1 MKKLNFLS
9 VSAVTL
15 SLLLGFTSCSK
26 KDASSKT
33 GWKYN
38 DPKNGGFEVRDYPGQ
53 ETGPGLVFIEGGSFL
68 MGQTEQD
75 VAYDYNNIPRK
86 VTVSSFYMDET
97 EVANVDYLEYLFW
110 LDRVF
115 GADYPEVWQGAL
127 PDTLVWR
134 DELAYNDPYVEY
146 YLRHPAYKDYPV
158 VGVNWLQANEYCK
171 WRSDR
176 VNELLLVDKGILNE
190 NPNQLNEDNFNT
202 GSYLA
207 GQYEGDV
214 KKNLPDLNPNGA
226 GERKVRFEDGILQPN
241 YRLPTEAEWEY
252 AALGLAGNQPFNDE
266 ERITDRRIY
275 PWNGTSLR
283 YPKGGRFQG
292 RFLANFKRAKGDNMG
307 IAGKLNDNGSIT
319 TPVNSFWPNDF
330 GLYNMAGNVN
340 EWVADVY
347 RPLTFVDE
355 DDFNPYRGN
364 VFMTKV
370 LDADG
375 IPVEKDSLGRLQF
388 EAVKEEDNVNRRN
401 YKKADVINFL
411 DGDEQSEV
419 TYNFGVSSL
428 ITDKARV
435 IKGGSWEDRTY
446 WLAPGTRRFLDQE
459 QASRSLGFRCAMDR
473 VGSPSGNEI
482 KGGNNF
488 KKRR

>member
-1 MKKLNFLS
+1 MKKMKSLVLS
-9 VSAVTL
+9 SLVL
-15 SLLLGFTSCSK
+15 SLMLGMASCSK
-26 KDASSKT
+26 QASNKT
-33 GWKYN
+33 GWNYN
-38 DPKNGGFEVRDYPGQ
+38 DPDYGGFEVREYAGQ

-75 VAYDYNNIPRK
+75 IAYDYNNIPRK

-97 EVANVDYLEYLFW
+97 EVANVDYLEYLYW
-110 LDRVF
+110 TYRVF
-115 GADYPEVWQGAL
+115 GADYPEVYRAAL
-127 PDTLVWR
+127 PDTLCWR

-146 YLRHPAYKDYPV
+146 YLRHPAYRDYPV
-158 VGVNWLQANEYCK
+158 VGVNWLQANEYAK

-176 VNELLLVDKGILNE
+176 VNELMLIQKGILNP
-190 NPNQLNEDNFNT
+190 NPNQVNEDNFNT
-202 GSYLA
+202 GAYLA
-207 GQYEGDV
+207 GQYEGSV
-214 KKNLPDLNPNGA
+214 KKNLPDLNPNGS
-226 GERKVRFEDGILQPN
+226 GERKVQFEDGILQPN

-252 AALGLAGNQPFNDE
+252 AALGLAGNQPYNDE

-275 PWNGTSLR
+275 PWNGTTLR
-283 YPKGGRFQG
+283 YAKGGKLQG
-292 RFLANFKRAKGDNMG
+292 KFMANFKRGKGDNMG
-307 IAGKLNDNGSIT
+307 IAGNLNDNASIT
-319 TPVNSFWPNDF
+319 APVTAFWPNDF

-347 RPLTFVDE
+347 RPLTFLDE

-364 VFMTKV
+364 VFMTKT

-375 IPVEKDSLGRLQF
+375 IPVEKDSLGRLKY
-388 EAVKEEDNVNRRN
+388 EEVKEEDNVNRRN

-419 TYNFGVSSL
+419 SYNFGVSSL

-435 IKGGSWEDRTY
+435 YKGGSWEDRAY

-459 QASRSLGFRCAMDR
+459 QSSRNLGFRCAMDR
-473 VGSPSGNEI
+473 VGSPGGNEM

>member
-115 GADYPEVWQGAL
+115 GADYPEVWRGAL

>member
-1 MKKLNFLS
+1 MKSLVLS
-9 VSAVTL
+9 SLAL
-15 SLLLGFTSCSK
+15 SLMLGMASCSK
-26 KDASSKT
+26 EASNKT
-33 GWKYN
+33 GWNYN
-38 DPKNGGFEVRDYPGQ
+38 DPDYGGFEVREYAGQ
-53 ETGPGLVFIEGGSFL
+53 ETGPGLVFVEGGSFL

-97 EVANVDYLEYLFW
+97 EVANVDYLEYLYW
-110 LDRVF
+110 TYRVF
-115 GADYPEVWQGAL
+115 GADYPEVYRAAL
-127 PDTLVWR
+127 PDTLCWR

-146 YLRHPAYKDYPV
+146 YLRHPAYRDYPV
-158 VGVNWLQANEYCK
+158 VGVNWLQANEYAK

-176 VNELLLVDKGILNE
+176 VNELMLIQKGILNP
-190 NPNQLNEDNFNT
+190 NPNQVNEDNFNT
-202 GSYLA
+202 GAYLA
-207 GQYEGDV
+207 GQYEGNV
-214 KKNLPDLNPNGA
+214 KKNLPDLNPNGS
-226 GERKVRFEDGILQPN
+226 GERKVQFEDGILQPN

-252 AALGLAGNQPFNDE
+252 AALGLAGNQPYNDE

-275 PWNGTSLR
+275 PWNGTTLR
-283 YPKGGRFQG
+283 YAKGGSLQG
-292 RFLANFKRAKGDNMG
+292 KFMANFKRGKGDNMG
-307 IAGKLNDNGSIT
+307 IAGNLNDNASIT
-319 TPVNSFWPNDF
+319 APVTAFWPNDF

-347 RPLTFVDE
+347 RPLTFLDE

-364 VFMTKV
+364 VFMTKT

-375 IPVEKDSLGRLQF
+375 IPVEKDSLGRLKY
-388 EAVKEEDNVNRRN
+388 EEVKEEDNVNRRN

-419 TYNFGVSSL
+419 SYNFGVSSL

-435 IKGGSWEDRTY
+435 YKGGSWEDRAY

-459 QASRSLGFRCAMDR
+459 QSSRSLGFRCAMDR
-473 VGSPSGNEI
+473 VGSPAGNEM

>member
-1 MKKLNFLS
+1 MKKLKSLVLS
-9 VSAVTL
+9 SLAL
-15 SLLLGFTSCSK
+15 SLMFGMASCSK
-26 KDASSKT
+26 QASNKT
-33 GWKYN
+33 GWNYN
-38 DPKNGGFEVRDYPGQ
+38 DPDYGGFEVREYAGQ
-53 ETGPGLVFIEGGSFL
+53 ETGPGLVFVEGGSFL

-75 VAYDYNNIPRK
+75 IAYDYNNIPRK

-97 EVANVDYLEYLFW
+97 EVANVDYLEYLYW
-110 LDRVF
+110 TYRVF
-115 GADYPEVWQGAL
+115 GADYPEVYRAAL
-127 PDTLVWR
+127 PDTLCWR

-146 YLRHPAYKDYPV
+146 YLRHPAYRDYPV
-158 VGVNWLQANEYCK
+158 VGVNWLQANEYAK

-176 VNELLLVDKGILNE
+176 VNELLLIQKGILNP
-190 NPNQLNEDNFNT
+190 NPNQVNEDNFNT
-202 GSYLA
+202 GAYLA
-207 GQYEGDV
+207 GQYEGSV
-214 KKNLPDLNPNGA
+214 KKNLPDLNPNGS
-226 GERKVRFEDGILQPN
+226 GERKVQFEDGIMQPN

-252 AALGLAGNQPFNDE
+252 AALGLAGNQPYNDE

-275 PWNGTSLR
+275 PWNGTTLR
-283 YPKGGRFQG
+283 YAKGGSLQG
-292 RFLANFKRAKGDNMG
+292 KFMANFKRGKGDNMG
-307 IAGKLNDNGSIT
+307 IAGNLNDNASIT
-319 TPVNSFWPNDF
+319 APVTAFWPNDF

-347 RPLTFVDE
+347 RPLTFLDE

-364 VFMTKV
+364 VFMTKT

-375 IPVEKDSLGRLQF
+375 IPVEKDSLGRLKF
-388 EAVKEEDNVNRRN
+388 EEVKEEDNVNRRN

-419 TYNFGVSSL
+419 AYNFGVSSL

-435 IKGGSWEDRTY
+435 YKGGSWEDRAY

-459 QASRSLGFRCAMDR
+459 QSSRSLGFRCAMDR
-473 VGSPSGNEI
+473 VGSPAGNQV
-482 KGGNNF
+482 KGGNSF

>member
-1 MKKLNFLS
+1 MKNLKSLVLS
-9 VSAVTL
+9 SLAL
-15 SLLLGFTSCSK
+15 SLMLGMASCSK
-26 KDASSKT
+26 EASNKT
-33 GWKYN
+33 GWNYN
-38 DPKNGGFEVRDYPGQ
+38 DPDYGGFEVRDYPGQ

-68 MGQTEQD
+68 MGQSEQD

-110 LDRVF
+110 TYRVF
-115 GADYPEVWQGAL
+115 GADYPEVWRKAL
-127 PDTLVWR
+127 PDTLCWR

-146 YLRHPAYKDYPV
+146 YLRHPAYRDYPV
-158 VGVNWLQANEYCK
+158 VGVNWLQANEYAK

-176 VNELLLVDKGILNE
+176 VNELLLIQKGILNT
-190 NPNQLNEDNFNT
+190 NPNQVNEDNFNT
-202 GSYLA
+202 GAYLA
-207 GQYEGDV
+207 GQYEGSV
-214 KKNLPDLNPNGA
+214 KKNLPDLNPNGS
-226 GERKVRFEDGILQPN
+226 GERKVQFEDGIMQPN

-252 AALGLAGNQPFNDE
+252 AALGLAGNQPYSDE

-283 YPKGGRFQG
+283 YPKGGAYQG
-292 RFLANFKRAKGDNMG
+292 KFMANFKRGKGDNMG

-319 TPVNSFWPNDF
+319 SPVSAFWPNDF

-347 RPLTFVDE
+347 RPLTFLDE

-364 VFMTKV
+364 VFMTKT

-375 IPVEKDSLGRLQF
+375 IPVEKDSLGRLKY
-388 EAVKEEDNVNRRN
+388 ETVKEEDNVNRRN

-411 DGDEQSEV
+411 DGDQQSEV
-419 TYNFGVSSL
+419 SYNFGVSSL

-435 IKGGSWEDRTY
+435 YKGGSWEDRAY
-446 WLAPGTRRFLDQE
+446 WLAPGARRFLDQE
-459 QASRSLGFRCAMDR
+459 QSSRGLGFRCAMDR
-473 VGSPSGNEI
+473 VGSPGGNMV
-482 KGGNNF
+482 KGGNSF
-488 KKRR
+488 KKRK

>member
-1 MKKLNFLS
+1 MKNLKSLVLS
-9 VSAVTL
+9 SLAL
-15 SLLLGFTSCSK
+15 SLMLGMASCSK
-26 KDASSKT
+26 EASNKT
-33 GWKYN
+33 GWNYN
-38 DPKNGGFEVRDYPGQ
+38 DPDYGGFEVRDYPGQ

-75 VAYDYNNIPRK
+75 IAYDYSNIPRK

-97 EVANVDYLEYLFW
+97 EVANVDYLEYLYW
-110 LDRVF
+110 TYRVF
-115 GADYPEVWQGAL
+115 GADYPEVWRGAL
-127 PDTLVWR
+127 PDTLCWR

-146 YLRHPAYKDYPV
+146 YLRHPAYRDYPV
-158 VGVNWLQANEYCK
+158 VGVNWLQANEYAK

-176 VNELLLVDKGILNE
+176 VNELLLIQKGVLNT
-190 NPNQLNEDNFNT
+190 NPNQVNEDNFNT
-202 GSYLA
+202 GAYLA
-207 GQYEGDV
+207 GQYEGSV
-214 KKNLPDLNPNGA
+214 KKNLPDLNPNGS
-226 GERKVRFEDGILQPN
+226 GERKVQFEDGIMQPN

-252 AALGLAGNQPFNDE
+252 AALGLAGNQPYSDE

-283 YPKGGRFQG
+283 YPKGGNWQG
-292 RFLANFKRAKGDNMG
+292 KFMANFKRGKGDNMG

-319 TPVNSFWPNDF
+319 SPVSAFWPNDF

-347 RPLTFVDE
+347 RPLTFLDE

-364 VFMTKV
+364 VFMTKT

-375 IPVEKDSLGRLQF
+375 IPVEKDSLGRLKF
-388 EAVKEEDNVNRRN
+388 EEVKEEDNVNRRN

-419 TYNFGVSSL
+419 SYNFGVSSL

-435 IKGGSWEDRTY
+435 YKGGSWEDRAY

-459 QASRSLGFRCAMDR
+459 QSSRSLGFRCAMDR
-473 VGSPSGNEI
+473 VGSPGGNQV

>member
-1 MKKLNFLS
+1 MKKLKSLVLS
-9 VSAVTL
+9 SLAL
-15 SLLLGFTSCSK
+15 SLMLGMASCSK
-26 KDASSKT
+26 EASKKT
-33 GWKYN
+33 GWNYN
-38 DPKNGGFEVRDYPGQ
+38 DPDYGGFEVREYAGQ
-53 ETGPGLVFIEGGSFL
+53 ETGPGLVFVEGGSFL

-97 EVANVDYLEYLFW
+97 EVANVDYLEYLYW
-110 LDRVF
+110 VYRVF
-115 GADYPEVWQGAL
+115 GADYPEVYRAAL
-127 PDTLVWR
+127 PDTLCWR

-146 YLRHPAYKDYPV
+146 YLRHPAYRDYPV
-158 VGVNWLQANEYCK
+158 VGVNWLQANEYAK

-176 VNELLLVDKGILNE
+176 VNELMLIQKGILNP
-190 NPNQLNEDNFNT
+190 NPNQVNEDNFNT
-202 GSYLA
+202 GAYLA
-207 GQYEGDV
+207 GQYEGNV
-214 KKNLPDLNPNGA
+214 KKNLPDLNPNGS
-226 GERKVRFEDGILQPN
+226 GERKVQFEDGILQPN

-252 AALGLAGNQPFNDE
+252 AALGLAGNQPYNDE

-275 PWNGTSLR
+275 PWNGTTLR
-283 YPKGGRFQG
+283 YAKGGSLQG
-292 RFLANFKRAKGDNMG
+292 KFLANFKRGKGDNMG
-307 IAGKLNDNGSIT
+307 IAGKLNDNASIT
-319 TPVNSFWPNDF
+319 APVTAFWPNDF

-347 RPLTFVDE
+347 RPLTFLDE

-364 VFMTKV
+364 VFMTKT

-375 IPVEKDSLGRLQF
+375 IPVEKDSLGRLKY
-388 EAVKEEDNVNRRN
+388 EEVKEEDNVNRRN
-401 YKKADVINFL
+401 YKKANVINFL

-419 TYNFGVSSL
+419 SYNFGVSSL

-435 IKGGSWEDRTY
+435 YKGGSWEDRAY

-459 QASRSLGFRCAMDR
+459 QSSRNLGFRCAMDR
-473 VGSPSGNEI
+473 VGSPAGNEM